1 MFYGDTDS
9 LFLGTPDKSKLDELI
24 HWSKKEL
31 GMELEVDKNYRYVA
45 LSERKKNYLGVLPD
59 NRVDIKGLTGKKRHT
74 PEFIKATFNQLIE
87 ILGQVQTY
95 PDFDQARI
103 KIKDLVQDSYSK
115 LRGRKYSMEDLAFN
129 MMIGKAVA
137 GYTKTTPQHVKAAQQ
152 LADKG
157 NEIKAGDLVS
167 FVKVTGSSGVKPVQ
181 LASIHEIDVEKY
193 TEYIRS
199 TFEQVLDAVGLD
211 YEELTGAKKLE
222 SFFPGAS

>member
-1 MFYGDTDS
+1 
-9 LFLGTPDKSKLDELI
+9 
-24 HWSKKEL
+24 
-31 GMELEVDKNYRYVA
+31 
-45 LSERKKNYLGVLPD
+45 
-59 NRVDIKGLTGKKRHT
+59 
-74 PEFIKATFNQLIE
+74 
-87 ILGQVQTY
+87 
-95 PDFDQARI
+95 
-103 KIKDLVQDSYSK
+103 
-115 LRGRKYSMEDLAFN
+115 MEDLAFN

-152 LADKG
+152 LTDKG

-211 YEELTGAKKLE
+211 YEELTGARKLE

>member
-1 MFYGDTDS
+1 VFYGDTDS
-9 LFLGTPDKSKLDELI
+9 LFLGTPDRTKLDELI
-24 HWSKKEL
+24 QWSRKEL

-45 LSERKKNYLGVLPD
+45 LSLRKKNYLGVHPD

-74 PEFIKATFNQLIE
+74 PEFIKENFKQLIE
-87 ILGQVQTY
+87 ILGMVQT
-95 PDFDQARI
+95 PADFDAARA
-103 KIKDLVQDSYSK
+103 KIKDLVLDSYSR
-115 LRGRKYSMEDLAFN
+115 LRNRKYSLNELAFN
-129 MMIGKAVA
+129 MMIGKSVA

-152 LADKG
+152 LRQKG
-157 NEIKAGDLVS
+157 DEIKAGDLVS
-167 FVKVTGSSGVKPVQ
+167 FVKVTTSTGVKPVQ

-222 SFFPGAS
+222 SFFPGKG

>member
-1 MFYGDTDS
+1 
-9 LFLGTPDKSKLDELI
+9 
-24 HWSKKEL
+24 
-31 GMELEVDKNYRYVA
+31 
-45 LSERKKNYLGVLPD
+45 
-59 NRVDIKGLTGKKRHT
+59 
-74 PEFIKATFNQLIE
+74 
-87 ILGQVQTY
+87 
-95 PDFDQARI
+95 
-103 KIKDLVQDSYSK
+103 
-115 LRGRKYSMEDLAFN
+115 

-152 LADKG
+152 LTDRG

-167 FVKVTGSSGVKPVQ
+167 FVKVTSSSGVKPVQ